1 MSHEETT
8 FREMSLIDH
17 LRDLRKMII
26 RSFVAVMVGATL
38 VFMNKTIVFDRIL
51 FAPLKTDFITYRL
64 FCRLSEA
71 LCIDKIPITL
81 ISRQLQG
88 QFAVHIWTAV
98 YGGIIIAFPYILYE
112 LWKFISPGLY
122 PEEQRYGKRFVW
134 VSSFLF
140 FTGVLFGY
148 YIITPLVINF
158 LGNYQ
163 ISGQVEN
170 LVDIKSYIS
179 NVRTTVLANGLVFEL
194 PVIIYFFTKLGLVD
208 SAFLRRNRKYAV
220 VIILITAA
228 IITPPDIFSQIVVA
242 IPLLLLYEVSIWVA
256 KLIEKKS
263 TDLKPASS

>member
-1 MSHEETT
+1 MSGNEPT
-8 FREMSLIDH
+8 FKEMSLIDH

-26 RSFVAVMVGATL
+26 HSFVAVLIGATL
-38 VFMNKTIVFDRIL
+38 VFMNKSIVFDRIL
-51 FAPLKTDFITYRL
+51 FAPLSTDFATYRF

-71 LCIDKIPITL
+71 LCIDKIHITL

-98 YGGIIIAFPYILYE
+98 FGGIIIAFPYILYE

-122 PEEQRYGKRFVW
+122 PQEQRYGKRFVII
-134 VSSFLF
+134 SSLLF

-148 YIITPLVINF
+148 YVITPLVINF

-163 ISGQVEN
+163 ISQKVEN
-170 LVDIKSYIS
+170 LVDIKSYIA

-208 SAFLRRNRKYAV
+208 STFLKRSRKYAV
-220 VIILITAA
+220 ILILILSA
-228 IITPPDIFSQIVVA
+228 IITPPDVFSQVVVA
-242 IPLLLLYEVSIWVA
+242 IPLMLLYEVSIWVA
-256 KLIEKKS
+256 KMIEKKKP
-263 TDLKPASS
+263 TDIKPVS